1 MTDIKKGFGKVVGN
15 GEVKED
21 KLTVAEYK
29 VVIAEM
35 EEALCMLENK
45 IGKSKKF
52 KLTRKEMVME
62 VIKDGLEYSV
72 KDIAERVS
80 VMAGLTITN
89 KNISSQLSYLRD
101 DLAKEGAFDLVRI
114 GRGHGKLKLIKLG

>member
-1 MTDIKKGFGKVVGN
+1 MTDVKKGFGKVVGN

-45 IGKSKKF
+45 IGKS
-52 KLTRKEMVME
+52 
-62 VIKDGLEYSV
+62 
-72 KDIAERVS
+72 ERVS